1 MLLKA
6 KPVVEAIEKENSL
19 LLTPANKKYLNLAVV
34 EVGNSDSNEGYLNN
48 IIKQCHK
55 HNIGY
60 QIHSFPEDVTKETVA
75 KAAVNIDNNL
85 QVAGCIF
92 MQPFPKGLNVDYIKQ
107 FLSPSVDIDGITK
120 GSIFSLLYPSEDDC
134 GYAPCTAEACIKI
147 LKYYNIPL
155 EGAHVVVVGR
165 SMVVGKPVAMLLDKE
180 NATVTLCNS
189 HTKNLQEITK
199 SANIVI
205 AALGKKNFLT
215 KDYFSPSQTVIDVG
229 FHCDEDGIS
238 GDVDKEVVDYVKNI
252 TPVPGGV
259 GSVTTAVLINHL
271 YQSANRACIL
281 KGDA

>member
-6 KPVVEAIEKENSL
+6 KPVVEAIEQENKTLSE
-19 LLTPANKKYLNLAVV
+19 KISSDCLNIAIIK
-34 EVGNSDSNEGYLNN
+34 VGDSDSNDGYLNN
-48 IIKQCHK
+48 IIKQCNK

-60 QIHSFPEDVTKETVA
+60 QIHSFPVKTTSNKDIAETIC
-75 KAAVNIDNNL
+75 NINGNFRI
-85 QVAGCIF
+85 AGCLL
-92 MQPFPKGLNVDYIKQ
+92 MQPFPENYFNVDYLQQYIGPRK
-107 FLSPSVDIDGITK
+107 DIDGITDC
-120 GSIFSLLYPSEDDC
+120 SILSVLKYSNPNF
-134 GYAPCTAEACIKI
+134 APCTAEACIRI
-147 LKYYNIPL
+147 LKHYKIPL
-155 EGAHVVVVGR
+155 DGAHVVVVGR

-199 SANIVI
+199 SADIVI

-215 KDYFSPSQTVIDVG
+215 KNYFSPNQTVIDVD

-238 GDVDKEVVDYVKNI
+238 GDVDKEAADYVKNI

-271 YQSANRACIL
+271 YKAANKRL
-281 KGDA
+281 VKSVEE

>member
-6 KPVVEAIEKENSL
+6 KPVVEAIEQENKTLSE
-19 LLTPANKKYLNLAVV
+19 KISSDCLNIAIIK
-34 EVGNSDSNEGYLNN
+34 VGDSDSNDGYLNN
-48 IIKQCHK
+48 IIKQCNK

-60 QIHSFPEDVTKETVA
+60 QIHSFPVKTTSNKDIAETIC
-75 KAAVNIDNNL
+75 NINGNFRI
-85 QVAGCIF
+85 AGCLL
-92 MQPFPKGLNVDYIKQ
+92 MQPFPENYFNVDYLQQYIGPRK
-107 FLSPSVDIDGITK
+107 DIDGITDC
-120 GSIFSLLYPSEDDC
+120 SILSVLKYSNPNF
-134 GYAPCTAEACIKI
+134 APCTAEACIRI
-147 LKYYNIPL
+147 LKHYKIPL
-155 EGAHVVVVGR
+155 DGAHVVVVGR

-199 SANIVI
+199 SADIVI

-215 KDYFSPSQTVIDVG
+215 KDYFSPNQTVIDVG

-238 GDVDKEVVDYVKNI
+238 GDVDKEVADYVKNI

-271 YQSANRACIL
+271 YKAANKRL
-281 KGDA
+281 VKSVEE

>member
-6 KPVVEAIEKENSL
+6 KPVVEAIEQENKTLSE
-19 LLTPANKKYLNLAVV
+19 KISSDCLNIAIIK
-34 EVGNSDSNEGYLNN
+34 VGDSDSNDGYLNN
-48 IIKQCHK
+48 IIKQCNK

-60 QIHSFPEDVTKETVA
+60 QIHSFPVKTTSNKDIAETIC
-75 KAAVNIDNNL
+75 NINGNF
-85 QVAGCIF
+85 QIAGCLL
-92 MQPFPKGLNVDYIKQ
+92 MQPFPENYFNVDYLQQYIEPRK
-107 FLSPSVDIDGITK
+107 DIDGITDC
-120 GSIFSLLYPSEDDC
+120 SILSVLKYSNPNF
-134 GYAPCTAEACIKI
+134 APCTAEACIRI
-147 LKYYNIPL
+147 LKHYKIPL
-155 EGAHVVVVGR
+155 DGAHVVVVGR

-199 SANIVI
+199 SADIVI

-215 KDYFSPSQTVIDVG
+215 KDYFSPNQTVIDVG

-238 GDVDKEVVDYVKNI
+238 GDVDKEVADYVKNI

-271 YQSANRACIL
+271 YKAANKRL
-281 KGDA
+281 VKSVEE

>member
-6 KPVVEAIEKENSL
+6 KPVVEAIEQENKTLSE
-19 LLTPANKKYLNLAVV
+19 KISSDYLNIAIIK
-34 EVGNSDSNEGYLNN
+34 VGDSDSNDGYLNN
-48 IIKQCHK
+48 IIKQCNK

-60 QIHSFPEDVTKETVA
+60 QIHSFPIKTTSNKDIAETIR
-75 KAAVNIDNNL
+75 NINGNFRI
-85 QVAGCIF
+85 AGCLL
-92 MQPFPKGLNVDYIKQ
+92 MQPFPENYFNVDYLQQYIEPRK
-107 FLSPSVDIDGITK
+107 DIDGITDC
-120 GSIFSLLYPSEDDC
+120 SILSVLKYSNPNF
-134 GYAPCTAEACIKI
+134 APCTAEACIRI
-147 LKYYNIPL
+147 LKHYKIPL
-155 EGAHVVVVGR
+155 DGAHVVVVGR

-199 SANIVI
+199 SADIVI

-215 KDYFSPSQTVIDVG
+215 KDYFSPNQTVIDVG

-238 GDVDKEVVDYVKNI
+238 GDVDKEVADYVKNI

-271 YQSANRACIL
+271 YKAANKRL
-281 KGDA
+281 VKSVEE

>member
-6 KPVVEAIEKENSL
+6 KPVVEAIEQENKTLSE
-19 LLTPANKKYLNLAVV
+19 KISSDCLNIAIIKI
-34 EVGNSDSNEGYLNN
+34 GDSDSNDGYLNN
-48 IIKQCHK
+48 IIKQCNK

-60 QIHSFPEDVTKETVA
+60 QIHSFPIKTTSNKDIAETIC
-75 KAAVNIDNNL
+75 NINGNFRI
-85 QVAGCIF
+85 AGCLL
-92 MQPFPKGLNVDYIKQ
+92 MQPFPENYFNVDYLQQYIGPRK
-107 FLSPSVDIDGITK
+107 DIDGITDC
-120 GSIFSLLYPSEDDC
+120 SILSVLKYSNPNF
-134 GYAPCTAEACIKI
+134 APCTAEACIRI
-147 LKYYNIPL
+147 LKHYKIPL
-155 EGAHVVVVGR
+155 DGAHVVVVGR

-199 SANIVI
+199 SADIVI

-215 KDYFSPSQTVIDVG
+215 KDYFSPNQTVIDVG

-238 GDVDKEVVDYVKNI
+238 GDVDKEVADYVKNI

-271 YQSANRACIL
+271 YKSANKTCIL

>member
-6 KPVVEAIEKENSL
+6 KPVVEAIEQENKTLSE
-19 LLTPANKKYLNLAVV
+19 KISSDCLNIAIIKI
-34 EVGNSDSNEGYLNN
+34 GDSDSNDGYLNN
-48 IIKQCHK
+48 IIKQCNK

-60 QIHSFPEDVTKETVA
+60 QIHSFPVKTTSNKDIAETIC
-75 KAAVNIDNNL
+75 NINGNFRI
-85 QVAGCIF
+85 AGCLL
-92 MQPFPKGLNVDYIKQ
+92 MQPFPENYFNVDYLQQYIGPRK
-107 FLSPSVDIDGITK
+107 DIDGITDC
-120 GSIFSLLYPSEDDC
+120 SILSVLKYSNPNF
-134 GYAPCTAEACIKI
+134 APCTAEACIRI
-147 LKYYNIPL
+147 LKHYKIPL
-155 EGAHVVVVGR
+155 DGAHVVVVGR

-199 SANIVI
+199 SADIVI

-215 KDYFSPSQTVIDVG
+215 KDYFSPNQTVIDVG

-238 GDVDKEVVDYVKNI
+238 GDVDKEVADYVKNI

-271 YQSANRACIL
+271 YKAANKRL
-281 KGDA
+281 VKSVEE

>member
-6 KPVVEAIEKENSL
+6 KPVVEAIEQENKTLSE
-19 LLTPANKKYLNLAVV
+19 KISSDCLNIAIIK
-34 EVGNSDSNEGYLNN
+34 VGDSDSNDGYLNN
-48 IIKQCHK
+48 IIKQCNK

-60 QIHSFPEDVTKETVA
+60 QIHSFPVKTTSNKDIAETIC
-75 KAAVNIDNNL
+75 NINGNFRI
-85 QVAGCIF
+85 AGCLL
-92 MQPFPKGLNVDYIKQ
+92 MQPFPENYFNVDYLQQYIGPRK
-107 FLSPSVDIDGITK
+107 DIDGITDC
-120 GSIFSLLYPSEDDC
+120 SILSVLKYFNPNF
-134 GYAPCTAEACIKI
+134 APCTAEACIRI
-147 LKYYNIPL
+147 LKHYKIPL
-155 EGAHVVVVGR
+155 DGAHVVVVGR

-199 SANIVI
+199 SADIVI

-215 KDYFSPSQTVIDVG
+215 KDYFSPNQTVIDVG

-238 GDVDKEVVDYVKNI
+238 GDVDKEVADYVKNI

-271 YQSANRACIL
+271 YKAANKRL
-281 KGDA
+281 VKNVEE

>member
-6 KPVVEAIEKENSL
+6 KPVVEAIEQENKTLSE
-19 LLTPANKKYLNLAVV
+19 KISSDCLNIAIIKI
-34 EVGNSDSNEGYLNN
+34 GDSDSNDGYLNN
-48 IIKQCHK
+48 IIKQCNK

-60 QIHSFPEDVTKETVA
+60 QIHSFPIKTTSNKDIAETIC
-75 KAAVNIDNNL
+75 NINGNFRI
-85 QVAGCIF
+85 AGCLL
-92 MQPFPKGLNVDYIKQ
+92 MQPFPENYFNVDYLQRYIGPRK
-107 FLSPSVDIDGITK
+107 DIDGITDC
-120 GSIFSLLYPSEDDC
+120 SILSVLKYSNPNF
-134 GYAPCTAEACIKI
+134 APCTAEACIRI
-147 LKYYNIPL
+147 LKHYKIPL
-155 EGAHVVVVGR
+155 DGAHVVVVGR

-199 SANIVI
+199 SADIVI

-215 KDYFSPSQTVIDVG
+215 KDYFSPNQTVIDVG

-238 GDVDKEVVDYVKNI
+238 GDVDKEVADYVKNI

-271 YQSANRACIL
+271 YKAANKRL
-281 KGDA
+281 VKSVEE

>member
-6 KPVVEAIEKENSL
+6 KPVVEAIEQENKTLSE
-19 LLTPANKKYLNLAVV
+19 KISSDCLNIAIIK
-34 EVGNSDSNEGYLNN
+34 VGDSDSNDGYLNN
-48 IIKQCHK
+48 IIKQCNK

-60 QIHSFPEDVTKETVA
+60 QIHSFPVKTTSNKDIAETIC
-75 KAAVNIDNNL
+75 NINGNFRI
-85 QVAGCIF
+85 AGCLL
-92 MQPFPKGLNVDYIKQ
+92 MQPFPENYFNVDYLQQYIGPRK
-107 FLSPSVDIDGITK
+107 DIDGITDC
-120 GSIFSLLYPSEDDC
+120 SILSVLKYSNPNF
-134 GYAPCTAEACIKI
+134 APCTAEACIRI
-147 LKYYNIPL
+147 LKHYKISL
-155 EGAHVVVVGR
+155 DGAHVVVVGR

-199 SANIVI
+199 SADIVI

-215 KDYFSPSQTVIDVG
+215 KDYFSPNQTVIDVG

-238 GDVDKEVVDYVKNI
+238 GDVDKEVADYVKNI

-271 YQSANRACIL
+271 YKAANKRL
-281 KGDA
+281 VKSVEE

>member
-6 KPVVEAIEKENSL
+6 KPVVEAIEQENKTLSE
-19 LLTPANKKYLNLAVV
+19 KISSDCLNIAIIK
-34 EVGNSDSNEGYLNN
+34 VGDSDSNDGYLNN
-48 IIKQCHK
+48 IIKQCNK

-60 QIHSFPEDVTKETVA
+60 QIHSFPVKTTSNKDIAETIC
-75 KAAVNIDNNL
+75 NINGNFRI
-85 QVAGCIF
+85 AGCLL
-92 MQPFPKGLNVDYIKQ
+92 MQPFPENYFNVDYLQQYIGPRK
-107 FLSPSVDIDGITK
+107 DIDGITDC
-120 GSIFSLLYPSEDDC
+120 SILSVLKSSNPNF
-134 GYAPCTAEACIKI
+134 APCTAEACIRI
-147 LKYYNIPL
+147 LKHYKIPL
-155 EGAHVVVVGR
+155 DGAHVVVVGR

-199 SANIVI
+199 SADIVI

-215 KDYFSPSQTVIDVG
+215 KDYFSPNQTVIDVG

-238 GDVDKEVVDYVKNI
+238 GDVDKEVADYVKNI

-271 YQSANRACIL
+271 YKAANKRLI
-281 KGDA
+281 KSVEE

>member
-6 KPVVEAIEKENSL
+6 KPVVEAIEQENKTLSE
-19 LLTPANKKYLNLAVV
+19 KISSDCLNIAIIK
-34 EVGNSDSNEGYLNN
+34 VGDSDSNDGYLNN
-48 IIKQCHK
+48 IIKQCNK

-60 QIHSFPEDVTKETVA
+60 QIHSFPVKTTYKDIAETIC
-75 KAAVNIDNNL
+75 NINGNFRI
-85 QVAGCIF
+85 AGCLL
-92 MQPFPKGLNVDYIKQ
+92 MQPFPDNYFNVNYLQQYIGSRK
-107 FLSPSVDIDGITK
+107 DIDGITDH
-120 GSIFSLLYPSEDDC
+120 SILSVLKDSNPNF
-134 GYAPCTAEACIKI
+134 APCTAEACIRI
-147 LKYYNIPL
+147 LKYYKIPL
-155 EGAHVVVVGR
+155 NGAHVVVVGR

-199 SANIVI
+199 SADIVI

-215 KDYFSPSQTVIDVG
+215 KDYFSPNQTVIDVG

-238 GDVDKEVVDYVKNI
+238 GDVDKEVADYVKNI

-271 YQSANRACIL
+271 YKAANKRL
-281 KGDA
+281 VKSVEE

>member
-6 KPVVEAIEKENSL
+6 KPVVEAIEQENKTLSE
-19 LLTPANKKYLNLAVV
+19 KISSDCLNIAIIKI
-34 EVGNSDSNEGYLNN
+34 GDSDSNDGYLNN
-48 IIKQCHK
+48 IIKQCNK

-60 QIHSFPEDVTKETVA
+60 QIHSFPIKTTSNKDIAETIC
-75 KAAVNIDNNL
+75 NINGNFRI
-85 QVAGCIF
+85 AGCLL
-92 MQPFPKGLNVDYIKQ
+92 MQPFPENYFNVDYLQQYIGPRK
-107 FLSPSVDIDGITK
+107 DIDGITDC
-120 GSIFSLLYPSEDDC
+120 SILSVLKYSNPNF
-134 GYAPCTAEACIKI
+134 APCTAEACIRI
-147 LKYYNIPL
+147 LKHYKIPL
-155 EGAHVVVVGR
+155 DGAHVVVVGR

-199 SANIVI
+199 SADIVI

-215 KDYFSPSQTVIDVG
+215 KDYFSPNQTVIDVG

-238 GDVDKEVVDYVKNI
+238 GDVDKEVADYVKNI

-271 YQSANRACIL
+271 YKAANKRL
-281 KGDA
+281 VKSVEE

>member
-6 KPVVEAIEKENSL
+6 KPVVEAIEQENSL
-19 LLTPANKKYLNLAVV
+19 ILTPANKKYLNLAIV
-34 EVGNSDSNEGYLNN
+34 EIGSSDSNEGYLNN

-60 QIHSFPEDVTKETVA
+60 QIYSFPEDVTKEVVV
-75 KAAVNIDNNL
+75 KAVKNINNNL

-92 MQPFPKGLNVDYIKQ
+92 MQPFPKGISIDYIKQ
-107 FLSPSVDIDGITK
+107 FFNSAIDIDGITED
-120 GSIFSLLYPSEDDC
+120 SIFSLFYPSEDSC
-134 GYAPCTAEACIKI
+134 GYAPCTAEACIRI
-147 LKYYNIPL
+147 LKHYEIPL
-155 EGAHVVVVGR
+155 DGAHVVIVGR
-165 SMVVGKPVAMLLDKE
+165 SMVVGKPVAILLDKE

-189 HTKNLQEITK
+189 HTKNLQKITK
-199 SANIVI
+199 SADVVI

-215 KDYFSPSQTVIDVG
+215 KDYFSPNQTVIDVG

-238 GDVDKEVVDYVKNI
+238 GDVDKEVADYVKNI

-259 GSVTTAVLINHL
+259 GSVTTAVLMNHL
-271 YQSANRACIL
+271 YKSANKTCIL

>member
-19 LLTPANKKYLNLAVV
+19 ILTPANKKYLNLAIV
-34 EVGNSDSNEGYLNN
+34 EVGSSDGSEGYISN

-55 HNIGY
+55 YNIGY
-60 QIHSFPEDVTKETVA
+60 QIHSFPEDVTEETVA
-75 KAAVNIDNNL
+75 KAVANISNNL
-85 QVAGCIF
+85 SVSGCIL
-92 MQPFPKGLNVDYIKQ
+92 MQPFPKGLNMESIKQ
-107 FLSPSVDIDGITK
+107 FFSTSIDIDGTVK
-120 GSIFSLLYPSEDDC
+120 ESIFSLLYPSMDC
-134 GYAPCTAEACIKI
+134 GYAPATAEACIRI
-147 LKYYNIPL
+147 LKHYNIPL
-155 EGAHVVVVGR
+155 DGAHVVVIGR

-199 SANIVI
+199 SADIVI

-215 KDYFSPSQTVIDVG
+215 KDYFSPNQTVIDVG

-271 YQSANRACIL
+271 YKSANKTCIL
-281 KGDA
+281 KGEA

>member
-6 KPVVEAIEKENSL
+6 KPVVEAIEQENKTLSE
-19 LLTPANKKYLNLAVV
+19 KISSDCLNIAIIK
-34 EVGNSDSNEGYLNN
+34 VGDSDSNDGYLNN
-48 IIKQCHK
+48 IIKQCNK

-60 QIHSFPEDVTKETVA
+60 QIHSFPVKTTSNKDIAETIC
-75 KAAVNIDNNL
+75 NINGNFRI
-85 QVAGCIF
+85 AGCLL
-92 MQPFPKGLNVDYIKQ
+92 MQPFPENYFNVDYLQQYIGPRK
-107 FLSPSVDIDGITK
+107 DIDGITDC
-120 GSIFSLLYPSEDDC
+120 SILSVLKYSNPNF
-134 GYAPCTAEACIKI
+134 APCTAEACIRI
-147 LKYYNIPL
+147 LKHYKIPL
-155 EGAHVVVVGR
+155 DGAHVVVVGR

-199 SANIVI
+199 SADIVI

-215 KDYFSPSQTVIDVG
+215 KDYFSPNQTVIDVG

-238 GDVDKEVVDYVKNI
+238 GDVDKEVADYVKNI

-271 YQSANRACIL
+271 YKAANKRLI
-281 KGDA
+281 KD

>member
-19 LLTPANKKYLNLAVV
+19 ILTPANKKYLNLAII
-34 EVGNSDSNEGYLNN
+34 EVGSSDGNEGYITN

-55 HNIGY
+55 YNIGY
-60 QIHSFPEDVTKETVA
+60 QIHSFPADATEEMIA
-75 KAAVNIDNNL
+75 KAVANISSNL
-85 QVAGCIF
+85 SVAGCIL
-92 MQPFPKGLNVDYIKQ
+92 MQPLPKGLNVEYIKQ
-107 FLSPSVDIDGITK
+107 FLSTSIDIDGITEN
-120 GSIFSLLYPSEDDC
+120 SIFSLLYPSEDSC
-134 GYAPCTAEACIKI
+134 GYAPCTAEACIRI
-147 LKYYNIPL
+147 LKHYEIPL
-155 EGAHVVVVGR
+155 DGAHIVIVGR

-189 HTKNLQEITK
+189 HTKNLQKITK
-199 SANIVI
+199 SADVVI

-215 KDYFSPSQTVIDVG
+215 KNYFSPNQTVIDVG

-271 YQSANRACIL
+271 YKSANKTCIL
-281 KGDA
+281 KGEA